1 MKRVKKLRLTKAC
14 HNLRAN
20 FFPSDIYSLLVKKG
34 FESLM
39 IISRNSLLCILL
51 LLAMVCHG
59 RELPVL
65 PKPQYVQ
72 PSQGRALFFPNSRFI
87 FHNVSADTVQWLNRH
102 WQSGGKTATSST
114 FTVGLLGKDP
124 AFDAQVSAMIDF
136 GSQPL
141 GEEGYVL
148 INKGGKQLLAAYTG
162 KGLFYGV
169 QSLRQL
175 SRGGWDQELVI
186 ADWPAF
192 AHRAVYDDI
201 SRGPV
206 STVDYVK
213 EQIRRMA
220 ELKINN
226 LSFYIEHVVQPLS
239 HPDFAPAQGKFTIAQ
254 IKELSAYAR
263 DYNMELVGSFQSF
276 GHFEKILALP
286 QYRSMGETSTL
297 ISPLDPKAR
306 QFLENVIGE
315 LCDAF
320 SSPYFNV
327 NCDETF
333 DLTKGRSKPY
343 IDSVGAARFYA
354 DHLKFLYDVVKKKGK
369 QLMMWG
375 DIALEHEE
383 VLDMLPK
390 DVIYLT
396 WEYGEKSSYANWID
410 PFVRRGLRYV
420 VCPGILNSYR
430 MFPDMVMARANIDGF
445 VSEGKAKGAMGV
457 LTTVWDDGGTYL
469 FSGDWYGIYV
479 AAEKSWNAAPLQ
491 KASFNKRFEDIA
503 YGTADGRYV
512 KALFQLMELRSL
524 PLTYNLN
531 DQLWQQKI
539 LPQPGRQLIL
549 NNESAP
555 EALAILDSARRT
567 LAGAKPRLHETD
579 IRTLLYSIDQYR
591 IMMRTRLG
599 MAAIVQTYKS
609 LPATGVQRSAG
620 LKKSIAVTNDLLTE
634 YRRLRAGFRKA
645 WLQENQPHWLDTAC
659 LPYDR
664 KIAALE
670 TLQQTL
676 QNLAGN
682 NKKPLPPASSVAL
695 DIRVTNQFF
704 FKNWMLTGLFAG
716 TPGTLPE
723 FLYAENDEYN
733 KPPSPGDFTTFKG
746 KNYRWQKY
754 SSTEGGITDL
764 DAWFNAVKGS
774 SAYAYC
780 SVTTTEAE
788 TITAYL
794 GTRQPAEVFCNGV
807 KILRTEGKT
816 DDQAFQLPLKA
827 GVNHLLIKLNKSED
841 RPWMFTFR
849 VDDKI
854 KVTNHKH
861 KYQLNA
867 KIKVYEAD

>member
-1 MKRVKKLRLTKAC
+1 
-14 HNLRAN
+14 
-20 FFPSDIYSLLVKKG
+20 
-34 FESLM
+34 M

-51 LLAMVCHG
+51 LLAAVCHA

-65 PKPQYVQ
+65 PKPQYIQ
-72 PSQGRALFFPNSRFI
+72 SSQGNALFSPNFRFV
-87 FHNVSADTVQWLNRH
+87 FKSVPADTSQWLNRH
-102 WQSGGKTATSST
+102 WQTGKKTGMQAA
-114 FTVGLLGKDP
+114 FTVGLLGKDA
-124 AFDAQVSAMIDF
+124 AFDAQVTAMIDYARH
-136 GSQPL
+136 PL
-141 GEEGYVL
+141 GDEWYVL
-148 INKGGKQLLAAYTG
+148 INKDGKRMLAAYTG
-162 KGLFYGV
+162 KGLFYGI

-175 SRGGWDQELVI
+175 TRSGWDKEIVI
-186 ADWPAF
+186 ADWPDF

-263 DYNMELVGSFQSF
+263 DYNMQLVGSFQSF

-297 ISPLDPKAR
+297 ISPLDPRAT

-410 PFVRRGLRYV
+410 PFVRRGLKYV
-420 VCPGILNSYR
+420 VCPGVLNSYR

-445 VSEGKAKGAMGV
+445 VSEGKTKGAMGV

-479 AAEKSWNAAPLQ
+479 AAEKSWNAAPLE
-491 KASFNKRFEDIA
+491 KSTFNKRFEDIA
-503 YGTADGRYV
+503 YGMSDGRYV

-524 PLTYNLN
+524 SLTYNLN

-539 LPQPGRQLIL
+539 LPQPGKQLIL
-549 NNESAP
+549 NNDSAP
-555 EALAILDSARRT
+555 EALAILDSAKHT
-567 LAGAKPRLHETD
+567 LKDAKPRLNETD

-599 MAAIVQTYKS
+599 IARIVQSYQA
-609 LPATGVQRSAG
+609 LPATGVQRAAE

-670 TLQQTL
+670 TLQQSL
-676 QNLAGN
+676 QSLVKN
-682 NKKPLPPASSVAL
+682 NSGVLPTASSLAL

-704 FKNWMLTGLFAG
+704 FKNWMLTGFFAG
-716 TPGTLPE
+716 VPGTLPE
-723 FLYAENDEYN
+723 FLYAETDEYN

-764 DAWFNAVKGS
+764 DAWFNAPKG
-774 SAYAYC
+774 AAVYAYC
-780 SVTTTEAE
+780 SITTTNVE
-788 TITAYL
+788 TINAYL
-794 GTRQPAEVFCNGV
+794 GAAQPAEVFCNGV
-807 KILRTEGKT
+807 KILRTEGKAGE
-816 DDQAFQLPLKA
+816 QMIRLPLTA
-827 GVNHLLIKLNKSED
+827 GVNHLLIKLNKAED

-849 VDDKI
+849 LDDQI

-867 KIKVYEAD
+867 KIKTYEAD